1 MKKILG
7 LDLGTTS
14 IGWALVNE
22 AEEKSERSVI
32 IKTGVRVNP
41 LTVDE
46 QMNFE
51 KGKSITSNADRT
63 LKRSMRRNLQRYK
76 LRRDN
81 LIEALKSHNIIS
93 DDTILSE
100 EGNHSTFNTYK
111 NRAKASTQAI
121 SLGEFSKVLLMIN
134 KKRGYK
140 SSRKAKSQDEGQL
153 IDGME
158 VAKQLYDNDLTPG
171 QFSYQ
176 LLKDGKKYL
185 PDFYRSDLQ
194 NEFDKI
200 WKHQTQ
206 FYPEILND
214 DNKAKLTGL
223 SKTLT
228 RDFFQ
233 KTLKIDLSEIKGKE
247 DKKLKAYEWRAYSIS
262 QQLTIHEVAF
272 VLTEINNQIN
282 GSSGYL
288 GAISDRSKELIFNK
302 LTVGQYLYDQINQSP
317 HARLKG
323 QVFYRQDYLDEF
335 NTLWEEQAKH
345 HSALTPELKCEI
357 RDIVIFY
364 QRKLKSQKGLISF
377 CEFDSRKTEI
387 DIDGKKKT
395 KTIGARVCP
404 RSSPLFQEFKIWQIL
419 NNIELTKKKTKER
432 YEVSLEQR
440 QYLFKELG
448 IKEKLTDK
456 QVIEFLV
463 GQEQAKDFEV
473 NYKSIDGNRTN
484 AALCKAYMSIV
495 EVSGHGEYEFE
506 ELTADEL
513 YDVVANVFQTLK
525 INTNILYFNSDLE
538 SPALEQQPYYQLW
551 HLLYSYEEDDTNTGT
566 ETLLRLLKEKFG
578 FEKEYAKIMANIV
591 FQDDYGSLSSK
602 AIKKIMP
609 FLKEGNTYDQAC
621 LYSGYNHSRSLSKEE
636 QVKRPLKDKLEIL
649 PKNSL
654 RNPVVEKILNQMV
667 HVVNLAIESFG
678 KPKEV
683 RIELAR
689 ELKNSAKE
697 REEMTTYMTAAK
709 DDHDKYRKILKEEFG
724 LSYVSRNDIIRYK
737 LYLELASNGYKTLY
751 TDTYIEPNKLF
762 SKDFD
767 IEHIIPQSR
776 LFDDS
781 FSNKTLETRSA
792 NIEKADS
799 TAYDFVMDKFGGE
812 GIKLYE
818 NRLEK
823 LLYAKGD
830 RRISKGKYK
839 KLLMKGTEIP
849 EGFIN
854 RDIRNTQYI
863 AKKAKSMLE
872 EVFREVTTT
881 TGSITSR
888 LREDWQLV
896 DVLQELNW
904 DKYRA
909 LGLTYYQANKE
920 GKQLPRIKDW
930 TKRNDHRH
938 HAMDAL
944 TVAFTKYSH
953 VQYLNNLN
961 ARSDKSSS
969 IYGIEQKELYRDER
983 NKLRF
988 KPPIPLDDFR
998 AEAKKHLEATLI
1010 SFKSKNKVVT
1020 KNKNTF
1026 KTASGEQTKIEL
1038 TPRGQ
1043 LHLETVYGSSQ
1054 KYISKEE
1061 KVGGGFTVDTINKIA
1076 KKIFREALLKR
1087 LTAFDSDPKKAF
1099 TGKNSL
1105 DKNPIYLDDLQ
1116 TKRVPEKVKLV
1127 WQETVYTIRKD
1138 LSPNLFKDSK
1148 KNDDFLNRVE
1158 DVFDNAVKEALK
1170 KHYTKTQIEVEAFN
1184 QTVTKEKNK
1193 KKVLDTAFTNLREN
1207 PVWLNKEKGLCIKRV
1222 TLEGISNAVA
1232 LHHKKD
1238 KNGKAILDEDNRK
1251 IETDF
1256 VATSNNHHVA
1266 IYKDENGAL
1275 QEKIVTFYEAVARV
1289 NQGLPTIDKEFK
1301 HGEGWKFLFTMKQ
1314 NEYFVLPNENSGFTP
1329 FDIELTN
1336 PDNYALISPNLF
1348 RVQTISIVKYGNNI
1362 IRDFKFRHH
1371 LETTLNDNKELKEI
1385 TYRNIKSLAPLEQLV
1400 KVRLNHLG
1408 QIVQVGEY

>member
-22 AEEKSERSVI
+22 AEEKNERSAI

-46 QMNFE
+46 QTNFE

-76 LRRDN
+76 LRREN
-81 LIEALKSHNIIS
+81 LIEVLKRNNIIS

-100 EGNHSTFNTYK
+100 EGNHSTFKTYE
-111 NRAKASTQAI
+111 NRTKAVNEAI
-121 SLGEFSKVLLMIN
+121 SLDEFAKVLLMIN

-140 SSRKAKSQDEGQL
+140 SSRKAKSQDEGQV
-153 IDGME
+153 IDGMD
-158 VAKQLYDNDLTPG
+158 VAKQLYENNLTPG
-171 QFSYQ
+171 QFAYQ
-176 LLKDGKKYL
+176 RLADGKKSI

-194 NEFDKI
+194 SEFNEVWSYQK
-200 WKHQTQ
+200 Q

-233 KTLKIDLSEIKGKE
+233 KILKIDLVEIKGKE
-247 DKKLKAYEWRAYSIS
+247 DKKLKAYEWRACSIS
-262 QQLTIHEVAF
+262 QQLTINEVAF

-282 GSSGYL
+282 ASSGYL

-302 LTVGQYLYDQINQSP
+302 LTVGQYLHNQIKQSP

-345 HSALTPELKCEI
+345 YPLLTSELKTEI

-377 CEFDSRKTEI
+377 CEFESRKTEI
-387 DIDGKKKT
+387 DVDGKKKT

-404 RSSPLFQEFKIWQIL
+404 RSSPLFQEFKIWQTL

-448 IKEKLTDK
+448 VKEKLTDK

-463 GQEQAKDFEV
+463 GEEQAKNFEL

-484 AALCKAYMSIV
+484 TALCKAYIGIV
-495 EVSGHGEYEFE
+495 EASGHGEYDFE

-513 YDVVANVFQTLK
+513 YEVVEKVFKTLT
-525 INTNILYFNSDLE
+525 INTDNLHFNADIE
-538 SPALEQQPYYQLW
+538 GAALEQQPYYQLW

-591 FQDDYGSLSSK
+591 FQDDFGSLSAK

-621 LYSGYNHSRSLSKEE
+621 LYAGYNHSKSLTKEE
-636 QVKRPLKDKLEIL
+636 QEKRPLKDKLEIL

-667 HVVNLAIESFG
+667 HVINLAIEGFG
-678 KPKEV
+678 KPDEV

-709 DDHDKYRKILKEEFG
+709 DDHDKYRKILKDEFG

-792 NIEKADS
+792 NIEKADK
-799 TAYDFVMDKFGGE
+799 TAYDFVMDKFGDE

-818 NRLEK
+818 SRSEK

-830 RRISKGKYK
+830 KRISKGKYK

-849 EGFIN
+849 EGFID

-863 AKKAKSMLE
+863 AKKAKTMLE

-904 DKYRA
+904 EKYKT
-909 LGLTYYQANKE
+909 LGLTYYQTNKE

-961 ARSDKSSS
+961 ARSEKSGS

-1010 SFKSKNKVVT
+1010 SFKAKNKVVT

-1026 KTASGEQTKIEL
+1026 KTKNGEQTKTEL

-1043 LHLETVYGSSQ
+1043 LHLETVYGSTQ

-1061 KVGGGFTVDTINKIA
+1061 KINGNFTVETINKVA
-1076 KKIFREALLKR
+1076 KKLYREALLKR
-1087 LTAFDSDPKKAF
+1087 LVVFDSDPKKAF

-1105 DKNPIYLDDLQ
+1105 DKKPIYLDELQ
-1116 TKRVPEKVKLV
+1116 TMRVPEKVKLV

-1138 LSPNLFKDSK
+1138 ISPNLFKDSK
-1148 KNDDFLNRVE
+1148 KNDDFINRVE
-1158 DVFDNAVKEALK
+1158 DVFDNAAKEALK
-1170 KHYTKTQIEVEAFN
+1170 KHYAKTQAEVEAFN
-1184 QTVTKEKNK
+1184 QTVTKEKDK
-1193 KKVLDTAFTNLREN
+1193 KKVLEAAFTNLGEN
-1207 PVWLNKEKGLCIKRV
+1207 PIWLNKEKGLCIKRV
-1222 TLEGISNAVA
+1222 TVEGISNAVA

-1238 KNGKAILDEDNRK
+1238 KNGKAILDENNRK

-1256 VATSNNHHVA
+1256 VNTGNNHHVA
-1266 IYKDENGAL
+1266 IYRDQDGVL
-1275 QEKIVTFYEAVARV
+1275 QEQTVLPFYEAVERV
-1289 NQGLPTIDKEFK
+1289 NQAQPIINKTYRQD
-1301 HGEGWKFLFTMKQ
+1301 EGWQFLFTMKQ
-1314 NEYFVLPNENSGFTP
+1314 NEYFVFPNEKTGFNP
-1329 FDIELTN
+1329 NDVNLLD
-1336 PDNYALISPNLF
+1336 PDNYGLISPNLF
-1348 RVQTISIVKYGNNI
+1348 RVQKIATKNYM
-1362 IRDFKFRHH
+1362 FRHH
-1371 LETTLNDNKELKEI
+1371 LETTVNNQKELNGIAYKSQLGLNSI
-1385 TYRNIKSLAPLEQLV
+1385 TGIA
-1400 KVRLNHLG
+1400 KVRIDHLG
-1408 QIVQVGEY
+1408 KIVQVGEY